1 MKKVDLMMFDFDGTL
16 VSSGA
21 DLIQSINYTLN
32 ALKLKEKPE
41 EEILSFVGD
50 GVKKLIE
57 KVLGKN
63 HMKYHEEA
71 MIIFTD
77 YYGKH
82 LLNNTGL
89 CPQVEEV
96 LKNFE
101 NKTKIILTNK
111 RYNFTLAIAQGL
123 NITKYFVEI
132 IGADSTPFQ
141 KPDRRVID
149 YILNKYGV
157 AKENTLIIGDGINDI
172 AVAKNSGILSC
183 CYLNGLGDR
192 LDLLSLNADYYC
204 ENLLEMN
211 SLFN

>member
-71 MIIFTD
+71 MIIFTN

-141 KPDRRVID
+141 KPDRRIID

-172 AVAKNSGILSC
+172 TVAKNSGILSC
-183 CYLNGLGDR
+183 CYLNGLGNR

>member
-1 MKKVDLMMFDFDGTL
+1 MFDFDGTL

-57 KVLGKN
+57 KVLGKD

-141 KPDRRVID
+141 KPDRRIID

-172 AVAKNSGILSC
+172 TVAKNSGILSC
-183 CYLNGLGDR
+183 CYLNGLGNR

>member
-1 MKKVDLMMFDFDGTL
+1 MKKVDLMIFDLDGTL

-21 DLIQSINYTLN
+21 DLIQSINHTLN
-32 ALKLKEKPE
+32 TLKLKEKSE
-41 EEILSFVGD
+41 KEILSFVGD
-50 GVKKLIE
+50 GVRKLIE
-57 KVLGKN
+57 KVLGQA

-82 LLNNTGL
+82 LLDNTRL
-89 CPQVEEV
+89 YPQIEEV
-96 LKNFE
+96 LNNFE

-111 RYNFTLAIAQGL
+111 RYNFSLAIAQGL
-123 NITKYFVEI
+123 NIAKYFVEI
-132 IGADSTPFQ
+132 IGSDSTPFQ

-157 AKENTLIIGDGINDI
+157 AKENALIIGDGINDI

-183 CYLNGLGDR
+183 AYLNGLGNR
-192 LDLLSLNADYYC
+192 QDLLGLKADYYC
-204 ENLLEMN
+204 EDIREIC
-211 SLFN
+211 SLFS

>member
-1 MKKVDLMMFDFDGTL
+1 MIFDFDGTL

-21 DLIQSINYTLN
+21 DLIQSINYTLS

-41 EEILSFVGD
+41 KEIISFVGN
-50 GVKKLIE
+50 GINNLI
-57 KVLGKN
+57 KRALGQN
-63 HMKYHEEA
+63 HIKYREEA

-77 YYGKH
+77 YYSKH
-82 LLNNTGL
+82 LLDNTGL
-89 CPQVEEV
+89 CPQVEKV

-123 NITKYFVEI
+123 NIAKYFVEI

-141 KPDRRVID
+141 KPDRRIID

-157 AKENTLIIGDGINDI
+157 AKKNTLIIGDGINDI

-183 CYLNGLGDR
+183 AYLNGLGNR
-192 LDLLSLNADYYC
+192 QDLLSLHADYYC
-204 ENLLEMN
+204 DDLLEIN
-211 SLFN
+211 SLFL

>member
-41 EEILSFVGD
+41 KEILSFVGD

-82 LLNNTGL
+82 LLDNTGL

-141 KPDRRVID
+141 KPDRRIID

-183 CYLNGLGDR
+183 GYLNGLGNR

-211 SLFN
+211 SLFK